1 MPSKL
6 VWNFLPTPEQN
17 QVETL
22 ASALFQVQEILPWHR
37 TIASLLLQRGIAT
50 VEQAKTFFNPSL
62 SDLFNPFLMKDMDR
76 AVERILLAMAHKERI
91 LIYGDYDVDGTCS
104 VALLYLFLSKI
115 YPEVAYYVPDRYKE
129 GYGVSCEGIDFAQD
143 NEMSLII
150 TLDCGIK
157 AHDKVLY
164 AHERGIDMII
174 TDHHTPDDTIPPA
187 VAVLNPKRSD
197 CSYPYKE
204 LCGCGIGFKLIQ
216 ALCKS
221 LGYSLETAYAYLDL
235 VALATC
241 ADIVPITGENRIL
254 VSAGLKQINERPSE
268 VMQLLLSM
276 ANPPIQVR
284 DLVFVAA
291 PRINAA
297 GRMNHASRAVD
308 FLIGESMEE
317 ATLLEHFNTERKTA
331 DEQITQ
337 EALSQILG
345 SHEEDAPATVV
356 FSPHW
361 HKGVIGIVAS
371 RLTEIYYRPTI
382 VFTQSGDVLT
392 ASARSVKGYNLYEAL
407 CQCRDYLLQFG
418 GHTAAAGMT
427 LLPENYL
434 PFKKRFQ
441 EIVAQTLPEAL
452 RKPAITLSVEMPLKE
467 ITLPFYRCL
476 QRFAP
481 FGPKNM
487 TPIFLAY
494 EVIAKNVSLM
504 GNEGSH
510 LRMTLTDS
518 SLRQEFEAVGF
529 GLGHK
534 KSIVEKGQPFTI
546 AYELSQ
552 NTWKGTT
559 SLQLVIKDIMPM
571 MNMGN
576 N

>member
-17 QVETL
+17 EVETL

-129 GYGVSCEGIDFAQD
+129 GYGVSCKGIDFAQD

-187 VAVLNPKRSD
+187 VAVLNPKRTD

-221 LGYSLETAYAYLDL
+221 LGYPLETAYAYLDL

-276 ANPPIQVR
+276 ANPPI
-284 DLVFVAA
+284 
-291 PRINAA
+291 
-297 GRMNHASRAVD
+297 
-308 FLIGESMEE
+308 
-317 ATLLEHFNTERKTA
+317 
-331 DEQITQ
+331 
-337 EALSQILG
+337 
-345 SHEEDAPATVV
+345 
-356 FSPHW
+356 HW

-382 VFTQSGDVLT
+382 VFTQSGEVLA
-392 ASARSVKGYNLYEAL
+392 ASARSVRGFNLYEAL
-407 CQCRDYLLQFG
+407 CECKDELIQFG

-427 LLPENYL
+427 LLPENYQR
-434 PFKKRFQ
+434 FKQKFQ
-441 EIVAQTLPEAL
+441 AVVDRTLPQEL
-452 RKPAITLSVEMPLKE
+452 RSPTIMISAKMPLHAITSS
-467 ITLPFYRCL
+467 FYRCL
-476 QRFAP
+476 QRFSP

-487 TPIFLAY
+487 TPIFQAD
-494 EVIAKNVSLM
+494 EVIAKSVSLV
-504 GNEGSH
+504 GSDRSH
-510 LRMTLTDS
+510 LRMILTDT
-518 SLRQEFEAVGF
+518 SLKQEFVAIGF

-534 KSIVEKGQPFTI
+534 KEAVESGKPFTI
-546 AYELSQ
+546 AYELSE
-552 NTWKGTT
+552 NHWRGTT
-559 SLQLVIKDIMPM
+559 SLQLVVKMIND
-571 MNMGN
+571 
-576 N
+576 

>member
-6 VWNFLPTPEQN
+6 VWNFLPTPQQN
-17 QVETL
+17 EVETL
-22 ASALFQVQEILPWHR
+22 ASALFQVQEILLWHR

-187 VAVLNPKRSD
+187 VAVLNPKRTD
-197 CSYPYKE
+197 CSYSYKE

-221 LGYSLETAYAYLDL
+221 LGYPLETAYAYLDL

-268 VMQLLLSM
+268 VMQLLLST

-308 FLIGESMEE
+308 FLIGESMGE
-317 ATLLEHFNTERKTA
+317 ATLLEHFNTQRKTT

-337 EALSQILG
+337 EALSQILH

-382 VFTQSGDVLT
+382 VFTQSGEVLA
-392 ASARSVKGYNLYEAL
+392 ASARSVRGFNLYEAL
-407 CQCRDYLLQFG
+407 CECKDELIQFG

-427 LLPENYL
+427 LLPENYQR
-434 PFKKRFQ
+434 FKLKFQ
-441 EIVAQTLPEAL
+441 AVVDRTLPQEL
-452 RKPAITLSVEMPLKE
+452 RSPTIMISARMPLHAITSS
-467 ITLPFYRCL
+467 FYRCL
-476 QRFAP
+476 QRFSP

-487 TPIFLAY
+487 TPIFQAD
-494 EVIAKNVSLM
+494 EVIAKSVSLV
-504 GNEGSH
+504 GSDRSH
-510 LRMTLTDS
+510 LRMILTDT
-518 SLRQEFEAVGF
+518 SLKQEFVAIGF

-534 KSIVEKGQPFTI
+534 KEAVERGKPFTI
-546 AYELSQ
+546 AYELSE
-552 NTWKGTT
+552 NHWRGTT
-559 SLQLVIKDIMPM
+559 SLQLVVKMIND
-571 MNMGN
+571 
-576 N
+576 